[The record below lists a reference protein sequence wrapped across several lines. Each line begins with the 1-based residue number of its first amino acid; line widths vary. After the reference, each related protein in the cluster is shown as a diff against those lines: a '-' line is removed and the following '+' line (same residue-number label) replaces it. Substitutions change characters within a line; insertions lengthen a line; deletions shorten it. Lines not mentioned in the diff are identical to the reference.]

1 MPETGII
8 LVVEDND
15 INVEIIENILQKTY
29 AKVTCAK
36 TAEEAIQLI
45 EASGEFEYDLIL
57 MDIQLR
63 GWMVT
68 AARSIRSMDRADA
81 IVTSCFGDDGRCS
94 DAGRIRHWWHECT
107 YSSRL

>member
-1 MPETGII
+1 MLNARNRNI

-57 MDIQLR
+57 MTFSFR

-68 AARSIRSMDRADA
+68 VQHAVSGVWTGQMP
-81 IVTSCFGDDGRCS
+81 
-94 DAGRIRHWWHECT
+94 
-107 YSSRL
+107 